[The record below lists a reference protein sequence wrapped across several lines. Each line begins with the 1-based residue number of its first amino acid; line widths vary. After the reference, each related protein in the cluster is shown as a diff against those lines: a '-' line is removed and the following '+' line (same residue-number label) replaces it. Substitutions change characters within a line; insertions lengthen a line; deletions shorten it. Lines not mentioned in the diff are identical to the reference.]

1 MLISR
6 DCIYTVSLRM
16 PARMTLT
23 VGSVTMEEMC
33 SAVIAVHE
41 SSMCSAQVRN
51 VTRSEGRER
60 YEYWYVCR
68 LAQGARR

>member
-1 MLISR
+1 
-6 DCIYTVSLRM
+6 
-16 PARMTLT
+16 MTLT

-41 SSMCSAQVRN
+41 SSMCSAQVCN
-51 VTRSEGRER
+51 VTRSEGREI